1 MGTNSTLENYH
12 LAITFMKENLQRKLT
27 VADVARYCH
36 VSVSGLEKIFAK
48 YFGGGI
54 MQFFLEMKLEYS
66 KKLLAQGHNNHEIST
81 MLSFSSPA
89 HFSGTFKKK
98 FGISPLQ
105 YKEKVR
111 KEEARMREVAFFDF
125 GHESVLRMSKEQ
137 AECAMMLLEAKK
149 YIEENYEDSNLEVS
163 AIAQI
168 LESKKYE
175 HASYLLQPE
184 IKQMLKNYIS
194 DVRIERCKTLL
205 TQTDFTIAEVAQKCG
220 FSGVSGFCRAF
231 KEITDTSP
239 SEFRIISKK

>member
-27 VADVARYCH
+27 VKDVAGYCH

-66 KKLLAQGHNNHEIST
+66 KKLLAQGNSNYEISN

-89 HFSGTFKKK
+89 HFSGAFKKK

-105 YKEKVR
+105 YKDKVR
-111 KEEARMREVAFFDF
+111 KEEAQMREAAFFDF
-125 GHESVLRMSKEQ
+125 GHENVLHMSKEQ

-149 YIEENYEDSNLEVS
+149 LIEKNYEDSELNISGITLSLERKNYTN
-163 AIAQI
+163 AA
-168 LESKKYE
+168 
-175 HASYLLQPE
+175 YLLQPE
-184 IKQMLKNYIS
+184 IKQMLQNYIS
-194 DVRIERCKTLL
+194 EIRIQKCKNLL
-205 TQTDFTIAEVAQKCG
+205 TETDLPIAEIALSCG
-220 FSGVSGFCRAF
+220 IIGVSEFCQLF
-231 KEITDTSP
+231 KEKTNMSP
-239 SEFRIISKK
+239 SEFRMIGKE